1 MTLYNVYVEIN
12 EPVEGWQAG
21 IIQTGLEKED
31 ALTEA
36 GKYLDQ
42 GFVGVMISEV
52 PE

>member
-1 MTLYNVYVEIN
+1 MLYNVYVEIV

-21 IIQTGLEKED
+21 IIQTGITKED
-31 ALTEA
+31 ALHEA
-36 GKYLDQ
+36 AVCLDK